1 MSTQPSRMHTA
12 RAWVEYL
19 SRIELPVLANT
30 LQRIHEMADSSRS
43 TVQQLANVI
52 LNDAQLT
59 SQVLRLSNTV
69 FYNQTRAQVTTVSR
83 AITLIGFDS
92 VKSMAISSLIVD
104 SLLARSNSPHLI
116 RCLARAVHASVQARC
131 LWPGKSASS
140 QEEVF
145 IGGLLINIG
154 ELAFW
159 ACDTPQARELAE
171 ALDSR
176 DDSPVELQKDIL
188 GATFAEIT
196 RGLVEAWALGPFIRD
211 VVSAGR
217 ANSPAANLV
226 RHATEMAALSEQG
239 WQGAAMDR
247 LLETLAADTELPVM
261 TVRDQVRLNA
271 QEAGRVAESLGIP
284 DASTL
289 ITGHHRAIVNTAPTR
304 PDPEQQLRLLRE
316 LTELLAEQPDI
327 NAIFQLVVDG
337 IHKAVGLQRV
347 ALLMVEKSGQMMTLR
362 RVAGDP
368 QQVRHWKDL
377 FQVPVDGSG
386 LLGCL
391 LPGERG
397 SQFVPGRQSP
407 SRDKNLELGHIPAL
421 VAPLRAAGRLAGMVY
436 ADNGRD
442 GPVPDDEQ
450 LKGFNHFVHHA
461 QLCLALLARH

>member
-1 MSTQPSRMHTA
+1 MNTP
-12 RAWVEYL
+12 RAWVDYL

-43 TVQQLANVI
+43 TVQQLASVI

-83 AITLIGFDS
+83 AITLIGFES

-131 LWPGKSASS
+131 LWPGKSAST

-159 ACDTPQARELAE
+159 ACDTAQAQELAD

-176 DDSPVELQKDIL
+176 DDNPVDLQKEIL
-188 GATFAEIT
+188 SATFAEIT
-196 RGLVEAWALGPFIRD
+196 RGLVEAWSLGPFIRD
-211 VVSAGR
+211 VVAAGR
-217 ANSPAANLV
+217 ANSAAANLV
-226 RHATEMAALSEQG
+226 RHAMEMATLSEQG
-239 WQGAAMDR
+239 WQGAAMDKV
-247 LLETLAADTELPVM
+247 LDTLAADTELPVIA
-261 TVRDQVRLNA
+261 VRDQVRLNA

-284 DASTL
+284 DASQL
-289 ITGHHRAIVNTAPTR
+289 IPGNRPAVASRPPAR
-304 PDPEQQLRLLRE
+304 PDPERQLTLLRE

-337 IHKAVGLQRV
+337 IHHAVGLQRV
-347 ALLMVEKSGQMMTLR
+347 ALLMLEKSGQVMTLR
-362 RVAGDP
+362 RLAGDP
-368 QQVRHWKDL
+368 QLVRRWKDS
-377 FQVPVDGSG
+377 FQVSADGG
-386 LLGCL
+386 GTLGGL

-397 SQFVPGRQSP
+397 GYFIPPRQRLS
-407 SRDKNLELGHIPAL
+407 SDRETGLGQLPAL

-436 ADNGRD
+436 ADNGLD
-442 GPVPDDEQ
+442 GPPPDEEQ